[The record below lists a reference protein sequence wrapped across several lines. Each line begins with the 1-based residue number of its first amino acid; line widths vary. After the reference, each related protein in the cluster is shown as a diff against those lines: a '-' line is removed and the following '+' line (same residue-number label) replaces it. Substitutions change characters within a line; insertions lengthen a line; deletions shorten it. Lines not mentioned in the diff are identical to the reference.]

1 MSERRFTEKEASEIV
16 RRAVETQTHLPRE
29 GASEGIGE
37 QELRAAARELGIDS
51 NAFERAL
58 GDHDRDPIPTKAG
71 LFGGPFRHETE
82 AILDGNIDDDVWE
95 EVVSD
100 LRRTFGEPG
109 KVDKRGAAYEWLATA
124 GGLANT
130 TVTIR
135 NVGNSARLSIS
146 CELAGVGF
154 LTYLLTLLPTFVGV
168 AVLSKVNLPLEFLWA
183 LGGMATLFLGARQLT
198 VRSAARQ
205 KREIAGLTGRVRTL
219 IEGRNLRDR
228 LVSADAKPVDSATD
242 EPISQSQIL

>member
-1 MSERRFTEKEASEIV
+1 MSERRFTEKEAGEIV
-16 RRAVETQTHLPRE
+16 RRAVEAQTRLPRD
-29 GASEGIGE
+29 GAGEGIGE

-58 GDHDRDPIPTKAG
+58 GDHDRDPLPTKAG
-71 LFGGPFRHETE
+71 LFGGPFRHESE
-82 AILDGNIDDDVWE
+82 AILDGNIDDEVWE

-130 TVTIR
+130 TVTVR

-146 CELAGVGF
+146 CELGGVGF
-154 LTYLLTLLPTFVGV
+154 LTYLLTVLPTFIGV

-205 KREIAGLTGRVRTL
+205 KREIGTLVSRVRNL
-219 IEGRNLRDR
+219 IEGRNIRNRVLSTGVKQEGLTVEDP
-228 LVSADAKPVDSATD
+228 LN
-242 EPISQSQIL
+242 QSQTL